1 MKDTDAHRLSTRFAA
16 LLGEHQRILFKVAN
30 GYCRDSGDRADLV
43 QEMAAQAWRGFA
55 RFDGSTKFSTWL
67 YRVALNVAI
76 SFYRSEHR
84 RIRDTVPLEGLTVEL
99 PASEPHAE
107 SENLTRVRQ
116 LIAAL
121 DPVNRALMT
130 LYLDG
135 NSHAEIAEI
144 VGLCVSNV
152 GTRINR
158 LKERLKRTLEADHVD
173 R

>member
-1 MKDTDAHRLSTRFAA
+1 VKDTDAHRLSTRFAA

-99 PASEPHAE
+99 PQAE

>member
-1 MKDTDAHRLSTRFAA
+1 VRDTEAHLLSTRFAG

-30 GYCRDSGDRADLV
+30 GYCRDRGDRADLV

-55 RFDGSTKFSTWL
+55 RFDGSVKFSTWL

-84 RIRDTVPLEGLTVEL
+84 RIRDALPLEGLTVEL
-99 PASEPHAE
+99 PAPEPQGE
-107 SENLTRVRQ
+107 SENLTRLRQ
-116 LIAAL
+116 LIAQL
-121 DPVNRALMT
+121 DPVNRALIT

-144 VGLCVSNV
+144 VGLSVSNV

-158 LKERLKRTLEADHVD
+158 LKERLKQKLEVGDVD